1 MDKKEIVNALKIIK
15 DLCKNITCRD
25 CPLGLCMVNN
35 YTVYYKCVLAYCKP
49 VELQIVDNDDVWR
62 ATYQSKILE
71 EKYGK
76 TDKGT
81 GC

>member
-1 MDKKEIVNALKIIK
+1 MDKKEIVNALKTIK
-15 DLCKNITCRD
+15 GVCKTTSCRD
-25 CPLGLCMVNN
+25 CPLGFKMLIANEE
-35 YTVYYKCVLAYCKP
+35 YYKCVLMYYRP
-49 VELQIVDNDDVWR
+49 GEFQIVDSDDVWR

-71 EKYGK
+71 EQYGK